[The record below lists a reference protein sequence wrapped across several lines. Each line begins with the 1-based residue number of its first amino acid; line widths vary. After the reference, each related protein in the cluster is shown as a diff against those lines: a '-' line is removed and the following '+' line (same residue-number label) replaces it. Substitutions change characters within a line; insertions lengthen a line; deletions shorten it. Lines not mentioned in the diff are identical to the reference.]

1 MRNNKNLDMI
11 EKIVNETIDTII
23 DSIDEEVIHYMYE
36 YGDYEES
43 DDRFIHDRE
52 LITRLVIKQLYFRAI
67 KYGK

>member
-1 MRNNKNLDMI
+1 MI

-36 YGDYEES
+36 LGDYKES

-52 LITRLVIKQLYFRAI
+52 LITRLVIKQLYFRMI
-67 KYGK
+67 KYVDKKQKLCK

>member
-1 MRNNKNLDMI
+1 MI

-52 LITRLVIKQLYFRAI
+52 LITRLVIKQLYFRTI
-67 KYGK
+67 KNKK